1 MTKQEIDALVDEHIA
16 RNIAKID
23 IFKHT
28 SKSGQVRRWAILRT
42 TTGRYITSTP
52 SCALSAKDDNQE
64 AGEQL
69 AIANAKN
76 ELAYKLLF
84 DKGYTPEEV
93 KALKALINIINK
105 ANPLTAPTEGV
116 EDDEFLTVLDNLMRY
131 ANQNQNNR
139 VKIEWDGKIIG
150 SVTFVQERGET
161 LIKWEGDKDKAM
173 IQIRQGLAGHIVEQ
187 PCPPKKATRKRKAK
201 QEVQPKNPQTTDNPD
216 SDSTPHI

>member
-28 SKSGQVRRWAILRT
+28 SKSGQVRRWAILRII
-42 TTGRYITSTP
+42 TGGYISSKP

-69 AIANAKN
+69 AITNAKN
-76 ELAYKLLF
+76 ELAKKLLLS
-84 DKGYTPEEV
+84 KGYTVEE
-93 KALKALINIINK
+93 INSLRNEATK
-105 ANPLTAPTEGV
+105 PSTAPTEGV
-116 EDDEFLTVLDNLMRY
+116 EDEEFLTMLDNLARC
-131 ANQNQNNR
+131 ANQIENNR
-139 VKIEWDGKIIG
+139 VKIDQDGEFFG
-150 SVTFVQERGET
+150 SVTFIQEESGET

-173 IQIRQGLAGHIVEQ
+173 IQIRQYLAGHIVEQ

>member
-1 MTKQEIDALVDEHIA
+1 MTKQEIDALVDAH
-16 RNIAKID
+16 IAKIE
-23 IFKHT
+23 IYKHT
-28 SKSGQVRRWAILRT
+28 SKSGQVRRSAILRT
-42 TTGRYITSTP
+42 TSGRYITSTP

-76 ELAYKLLF
+76 ELAKKLLLS
-84 DKGYTPEEV
+84 KGYTVEE
-93 KALKALINIINK
+93 INSLRNEATK
-105 ANPLTAPTEGV
+105 PSTAPTEGV

-131 ANQNQNNR
+131 ANQNQNNC
-139 VKIEWDGKIIG
+139 VKIEWDGEIIG
-150 SVTFVQERGET
+150 SVTFVQESGKT

-187 PCPPKKATRKRKAK
+187 PCPPKKTTRKRKAK